1 MGVKLFVML
10 RGAGGLL
17 DVRCVTL
24 QMDFMRWHIRHFS
37 NNTEDLLLG
46 CFTLLSWSSLTMFLA
61 SSIVWTSRPIGE
73 QNNCAKNCHLR
84 HRWIDHF
91 TVNCKT
97 PVKHLQWEKKR
108 NITWFF
114 SVLVKVRCEKMFSAC
129 HEAGEGEH
137 FLLETVSWNTV
148 LVFSSFR
155 QDDDILSEANSTF
168 ALSLLKKLAGKA
180 SDVVLLCCHT
190 LEPEKNKSCSSY
202 NTTLYIYKG
211 SVIRSRRNAQVY
223 LGQP

>member
-1 MGVKLFVML
+1 MWERPLADGCETICYAA
-10 RGAGGLL
+10 GGGGLL

-84 HRWIDHF
+84 DRWIDHF
-91 TVNCKT
+91 TVNCKNTKRPKT
-97 PVKHLQWEKKR
+97 PVKHLQWKKKKHHMILQHTCKSTMWE
-108 NITWFF
+108 N
-114 SVLVKVRCEKMFSAC
+114 VLCLSRGS
-129 HEAGEGEH
+129 GRGT

-168 ALSLLKKLAGKA
+168 ALSCAQKA
-180 SDVVLLCCHT
+180 SWQGIRCLQHQ
-190 LEPEKNKSCSSY
+190 P
-202 NTTLYIYKG
+202 
-211 SVIRSRRNAQVY
+211 VIH
-223 LGQP
+223 